1 MRDLFS
7 VGKLQLSLCVL
18 GLMFAIGCG
27 SGKPPMS
34 KNSPEYVYSQA
45 KEAMADAKYEKAIG
59 LTNDILQKFPDS
71 EYAGKARIL
80 RVVLLAGM
88 SSAYRDMADAYL
100 EGFEKP
106 GGNSGKLR
114 STAFDYYRKQKNAA
128 LGLSEAADYFLK
140 DTSAAK
146 SYVLECDF
154 PAREVAHNK
163 RLDDVKEGNV
173 LDGEQRR
180 AAEENEVWDGM
191 LSTLSFFVGAAGDR
205 PKAKKLLES
214 GTRTVDRPEFIVRLG
229 RTLIDN
235 QKVFGRQQLNDV
247 QLFRQFYDKALECS
261 ELAQKLLKESPSAEV
276 QTMADNFKGELE
288 AMEKKGKKS

>member
-114 STAFDYYRKQKNAA
+114 STAF
-128 LGLSEAADYFLK
+128 E
-140 DTSAAK
+140 
-146 SYVLECDF
+146 
-154 PAREVAHNK
+154 
-163 RLDDVKEGNV
+163 
-173 LDGEQRR
+173 
-180 AAEENEVWDGM
+180 
-191 LSTLSFFVGAAGDR
+191 STAGG
-205 PKAKKLLES
+205 S
-214 GTRTVDRPEFIVRLG
+214 
-229 RTLIDN
+229 
-235 QKVFGRQQLNDV
+235 
-247 QLFRQFYDKALECS
+247 
-261 ELAQKLLKESPSAEV
+261 
-276 QTMADNFKGELE
+276 
-288 AMEKKGKKS
+288 